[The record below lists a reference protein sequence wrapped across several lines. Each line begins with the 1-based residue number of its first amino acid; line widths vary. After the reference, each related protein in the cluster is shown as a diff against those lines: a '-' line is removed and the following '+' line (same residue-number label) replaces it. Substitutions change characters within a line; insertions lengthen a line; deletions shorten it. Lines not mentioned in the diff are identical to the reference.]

1 MYGFGSS
8 PSVHKICVHVVKC
21 GVPRMVAK
29 LRQLLIGL
37 AAVTMAV
44 FGFSGI
50 NTSIAATSVGGDA
63 SQDATTTASAD
74 TLPACSWYVT
84 GLASSIALTNGDDME
99 YVGND
104 YTLEATDEDITIF
117 FSASDT
123 ANERCSFYDDE
134 KGVAV
139 EVSWV
144 GESFTAGGLDTS
156 MDFAV
161 NDALETEGNVTVDI
175 VYAGE
180 CSADWI
186 AGGTTS
192 IGVDSSPLTPAS
204 ITNTSVNDNY
214 TPTLKGGTATF
225 ATCTLDASYSTKI
238 PGGKTPL
245 NPGTSYSFTG
255 PTLTTTVTI
264 ND

>member
-37 AAVTMAV
+37 AAVAMAV

-50 NTSIAATSVGGDA
+50 NTSIAATSVGGDGGE
-63 SQDATTTASAD
+63 DATTTASAD

-99 YVGND
+99 YVSND
-104 YTLEATDEDITIF
+104 YTLEATDDNITIF

-134 KGVAV
+134 KGVTV
-139 EVSWV
+139 EV
-144 GESFTAGGLDTS
+144 
-156 MDFAV
+156 
-161 NDALETEGNVTVDI
+161 
-175 VYAGE
+175 
-180 CSADWI
+180 
-186 AGGTTS
+186 
-192 IGVDSSPLTPAS
+192 
-204 ITNTSVNDNY
+204 
-214 TPTLKGGTATF
+214 
-225 ATCTLDASYSTKI
+225 
-238 PGGKTPL
+238 
-245 NPGTSYSFTG
+245 
-255 PTLTTTVTI
+255 
-264 ND
+264 

>member
-1 MYGFGSS
+1 
-8 PSVHKICVHVVKC
+8 
-21 GVPRMVAK
+21 MVAK

-37 AAVTMAV
+37 AAVAMAV

-50 NTSIAATSVGGDA
+50 STSIAATSVGGDA
-63 SQDATTTASAD
+63 DTEATTSATAE

-84 GLASSIALTNGDDME
+84 GLAESIALTNGDDME

-104 YTLEATDEDITIF
+104 YTLEATDEGITIF

-123 ANERCSFYDDE
+123 ADQRCSFYDDE
-134 KGVAV
+134 KGVTV
-139 EVSWV
+139 EVSWA
-144 GESFTAGGLDTS
+144 GESFTTGTLDTS

-161 NDALETEGNVTVDI
+161 NDALETSGNVTVDI

-180 CSADWI
+180 CSDDWI

-192 IGVDSSPLTPAS
+192 IGVDLSPLTPAE
-204 ITNTSVNDNY
+204 ITNESVYGNY
-214 TPTLKGGTATF
+214 TPTLKGGAATF
-225 ATCTLDASYSTKI
+225 ASCTLNASYTTKI

-245 NPGTSYSFTG
+245 NPGTNYSFTG